1 VIAIHNGGRHVA
13 QIDSCE
19 KEELPC
25 VCVRDWIN
33 GVWYNHFLFIQIE
46 RTAHLIN
53 IHNGGRHVAQL
64 WIYLFFFCPPFFS
77 PNISISK
84 MCLEQR

>member
-1 VIAIHNGGRHVA
+1 M
-13 QIDSCE
+13 C
-19 KEELPC
+19 K
-25 VCVRDWIN
+25 RDWIN

-64 WIYLFFFCPPFFS
+64 WIYLFFFVHRFCS
-77 PNISISK
+77 PTYQLARCVSNRDDGENIF
-84 MCLEQR
+84 